1 MDESHDD
8 FEPRETSYICGR
20 VLHNQVEKPEN
31 TMTFSL
37 MIHQKTRYLNIQF
50 IKKSVKSSMYNVRLN
65 YYKLIEAE
73 EEVCTWN

>member
-31 TMTFSL
+31 TIILEVRVNDTSKNTIFKYS
-37 MIHQKTRYLNIQF
+37 IHQK
-50 IKKSVKSSMYNVRLN
+50 KCEK
-65 YYKLIEAE
+65 
-73 EEVCTWN
+73 